1 MGSGPY
7 NSPWGARGHVGRGRC
22 AVPRTPT
29 SPLYRS
35 GPYSWGP
42 NPRHIEGLFV
52 ASPPGV
58 GSRSAVPRTPT
69 RPRYRHH
76 GGSPIPPTDPS
87 YRLRARSTGSGTH
100 SWGPNP
106 RHIPG

>member
-69 RPRYRHH
+69 RPRYRYPLTPK
-76 GGSPIPPTDPS
+76 GG
-87 YRLRARSTGSGTH
+87 RCMA
-100 SWGPNP
+100 GPLYNGLGASLSRP
-106 RHIPG
+106 